1 MCVWSEAVR
10 SDSIKFGKCNTLS
23 LKNVSLSLGEM
34 EHNQSHSRE
43 SIKITHNRVKRSRL
57 FLNAFMRTLR
67 RANAISAPRKSA
79 TREFCKW
86 RTEEHPRETKKN
98 FERDDDEQRE
108 RERERGEKQKR
119 KGRRD
124 ARCSFSLLLLLLTCG
139 IFFREY
145 ARWSRAIEDVL
156 CIYTVVVVLDY
167 YILLWCCRRRR
178 RLSRG
183 TREKSYDFWCTCFI
197 TKTEV
202 SFFLVW
208 RRNVCSYHK
217 PFLFEFFQFFLISPY
232 SPFHCVVVLR
242 EYTRVRRTRT
252 TTD

>member
-10 SDSIKFGKCNTLS
+10 SDSIKFGKCYSNTLSNTLS
-23 LKNVSLSLGEM
+23 LQNVSLSLGEM

-156 CIYTVVVVLDY
+156 CISTVVVVLVLY
-167 YILLWCCRRRR
+167 GMLL
-178 RLSRG
+178 S
-183 TREKSYDFWCTCFI
+183 SSSS
-197 TKTEV
+197 
-202 SFFLVW
+202 SFTWHARKKLW
-208 RRNVCSYHK
+208 RRTFFIRVFSI
-217 PFLFEFFQFFLISPY
+217 FSQSLF
-232 SPFHCVVVLR
+232 
-242 EYTRVRRTRT
+242 
-252 TTD
+252 

>member
-1 MCVWSEAVR
+1 M
-10 SDSIKFGKCNTLS
+10 
-23 LKNVSLSLGEM
+23 SLSLGGM

-108 RERERGEKQKR
+108 RERERREKQKR

-124 ARCSFSLLLLLLTCG
+124 AWCSFSLLLLLLTCG

-156 CIYTVVVVLDY
+156 CIYTVVVLVL
-167 YILLWCCRRRR
+167 LLSSSASSSFTWHAR
-178 RLSRG
+178 
-183 TREKSYDFWCTCFI
+183 KSYD
-197 TKTEV
+197 EEP
-202 SFFLVW
+202 FLV
-208 RRNVCSYHK
+208 RVSIFSNSHR
-217 PFLFEFFQFFLISPY
+217 LY
-232 SPFHCVVVLR
+232 SPFHCAVLLR
-242 EYTRVRRTRT
+242 EYRVRRTHNRLI
-252 TTD
+252 

>member
-1 MCVWSEAVR
+1 M
-10 SDSIKFGKCNTLS
+10 
-23 LKNVSLSLGEM
+23 SLSLGGM

-124 ARCSFSLLLLLLTCG
+124 ARCSFSLLLLLTCG

-156 CIYTVVVVLDY
+156 CISTVVVVLDY

-183 TREKSYDFWCTCFI
+183 TREKSYDLWCTCFI
-197 TKTEV
+197 TKTEDEE
-202 SFFLVW
+202 L
-208 RRNVCSYHK
+208 
-217 PFLFEFFQFFLISPY
+217 FLFEFFQFFLISPY
-232 SPFHCVVVLR
+232 SPFHCVVVSR

>member
-1 MCVWSEAVR
+1 MCEAVR
-10 SDSIKFGKCNTLS
+10 SDSIKFGKCYSNTLSNTLS
-23 LKNVSLSLGEM
+23 LQNVSLSLGEM

-43 SIKITHNRVKRSRL
+43 SIEITHNRVKRSRL

-124 ARCSFSLLLLLLTCG
+124 ARCSFSLLLLLTCG

-145 ARWSRAIEDVL
+145 AR
-156 CIYTVVVVLDY
+156 
-167 YILLWCCRRRR
+167 
-178 RLSRG
+178 
-183 TREKSYDFWCTCFI
+183 
-197 TKTEV
+197 
-202 SFFLVW
+202 
-208 RRNVCSYHK
+208 
-217 PFLFEFFQFFLISPY
+217 
-232 SPFHCVVVLR
+232 
-242 EYTRVRRTRT
+242 
-252 TTD
+252 

>member
-10 SDSIKFGKCNTLS
+10 SDSIKFGKCYSNTLSNTLS
-23 LKNVSLSLGEM
+23 LQNVSLSLGEM

-43 SIKITHNRVKRSRL
+43 SIEITHNRVKRSRL

-124 ARCSFSLLLLLLTCG
+124 ARCSFSLLLLLTCG

-156 CIYTVVVVLDY
+156 CISTVVVVLVLY
-167 YILLWCCRRRR
+167 CCRRRR

-183 TREKSYDFWCTCFI
+183 TREKSYD
-197 TKTEV
+197 EE
-202 SFFLVW
+202 L
-208 RRNVCSYHK
+208 
-217 PFLFEFFQFFLISPY
+217 FLFEFFQFFLISPY
-232 SPFHCVVVLR
+232 SPFHCVVVSR
-242 EYTRVRRTRT
+242 EYRVRRTH

>member
-1 MCVWSEAVR
+1 M
-10 SDSIKFGKCNTLS
+10 
-23 LKNVSLSLGEM
+23 SLSRGGM

-156 CIYTVVVVLDY
+156 CISTVVVVLVLY
-167 YILLWCCRRRR
+167 GMLLSSSSSSFTWHAR
-178 RLSRG
+178 
-183 TREKSYDFWCTCFI
+183 KSYD
-197 TKTEV
+197 EE
-202 SFFLVW
+202 L
-208 RRNVCSYHK
+208 
-217 PFLFEFFQFFLISPY
+217 FLFEFFQFFLSLSSNRHFIAW
-232 SPFHCVVVLR
+232 
-242 EYTRVRRTRT
+242 
-252 TTD
+252 

>member
-108 RERERGEKQKR
+108 RERERAQRETKKKR
-119 KGRRD
+119 KERRLVFFLSSSSYLWYLFSRIRAMIESNRGRFMYLHS
-124 ARCSFSLLLLLLTCG
+124 CWC
-139 IFFREY
+139 
-145 ARWSRAIEDVL
+145 W
-156 CIYTVVVVLDY
+156 C
-167 YILLWCCRRRR
+167 WCCCRRRVVVVFHVQ
-178 RLSRG
+178 
-183 TREKSYDFWCTCFI
+183 REK
-197 TKTEV
+197 KK
-202 SFFLVW
+202 LW
-208 RRNVCSYHK
+208 RREEIK
-217 PFLFEFFQFFLISPY
+217 PFLVSSFNFFPTLISNRH
-232 SPFHCVVVLR
+232 FNVLLLR
-242 EYTRVRRTRT
+242 AYRVRRTHNRRI
-252 TTD
+252 

>member
-10 SDSIKFGKCNTLS
+10 SDSIKFGKCYSNTLSNTLS
-23 LKNVSLSLGEM
+23 LQNVSLSLGEM

-124 ARCSFSLLLLLLTCG
+124 ARCSFSLLLTCG

-156 CIYTVVVVLDY
+156 CIYTVVFVLFIYYGVVVVVVVFHVA
-167 YILLWCCRRRR
+167 
-178 RLSRG
+178 
-183 TREKSYDFWCTCFI
+183 REKKVMTKKCMFI
-197 TKTEV
+197 NLFYS
-202 SFFLVW
+202 SFF
-208 RRNVCSYHK
+208 N
-217 PFLFEFFQFFLISPY
+217 FFSSLHSRHFIAW
-232 SPFHCVVVLR
+232 
-242 EYTRVRRTRT
+242 
-252 TTD
+252 

>member
-1 MCVWSEAVR
+1 M
-10 SDSIKFGKCNTLS
+10 
-23 LKNVSLSLGEM
+23 SLSLGGM

-108 RERERGEKQKR
+108 RERERREKQKR

-156 CIYTVVVVLDY
+156 CIFFFGAVVLVVVVVFHVA
-167 YILLWCCRRRR
+167 
-178 RLSRG
+178 
-183 TREKSYDFWCTCFI
+183 REKKDDEEIETFFDS
-197 TKTEV
+197 
-202 SFFLVW
+202 SFFFPTLLV
-208 RRNVCSYHK
+208 S
-217 PFLFEFFQFFLISPY
+217 
-232 SPFHCVVVLR
+232 
-242 EYTRVRRTRT
+242 TRHFIARYCCENTE
-252 TTD
+252 

>member
-10 SDSIKFGKCNTLS
+10 SDSIKFGKCYSNTLS

-43 SIKITHNRVKRSRL
+43 SIEITHNRVKRSRL

-124 ARCSFSLLLLLLTCG
+124 ARCSFSLLLLLTCG

-156 CIYTVVVVLDY
+156 CISTVVVVLVLY
-167 YILLWCCRRRR
+167 GMLL
-178 RLSRG
+178 S
-183 TREKSYDFWCTCFI
+183 SSSS
-197 TKTEV
+197 
-202 SFFLVW
+202 SFTWHARKKLW
-208 RRNVCSYHK
+208 RRNLNL
-217 PFLFEFFQFFLISPY
+217 FLFEFFQFFLISPY
-232 SPFHCVVVLR
+232 SPFHCVVVSR
-242 EYTRVRRTRT
+242 EYTRVRRTH

>member
-1 MCVWSEAVR
+1 M
-10 SDSIKFGKCNTLS
+10 
-23 LKNVSLSLGEM
+23 SLSLGEM

-124 ARCSFSLLLLLLTCG
+124 AWCSFSLLLLTCG

-156 CIYTVVVVLDY
+156 CISTVVVVLVLCGM
-167 YILLWCCRRRR
+167 LLSSSSSSFTWHARKKLWWRRTFFY
-178 RLSRG
+178 S
-183 TREKSYDFWCTCFI
+183 
-197 TKTEV
+197 
-202 SFFLVW
+202 SFF
-208 RRNVCSYHK
+208 N
-217 PFLFEFFQFFLISPY
+217 FFSVSLLIAIS
-232 SPFHCVVVLR
+232 LR
-242 EYTRVRRTRT
+242 GSVARIYESKKNTNNNRLI
-252 TTD
+252 

>member
-1 MCVWSEAVR
+1 
-10 SDSIKFGKCNTLS
+10 
-23 LKNVSLSLGEM
+23 M

-119 KGRRD
+119 KERRD

-156 CIYTVVVVLDY
+156 CISTVVVVLVLY
-167 YILLWCCRRRR
+167 GMLLSSSSSSFTWQ
-178 RLSRG
+178 
-183 TREKSYDFWCTCFI
+183 REKSYDEELFLFM
-197 TKTEV
+197 
-202 SFFLVW
+202 SFF
-208 RRNVCSYHK
+208 N
-217 PFLFEFFQFFLISPY
+217 FFS
-232 SPFHCVVVLR
+232 SRH
-242 EYTRVRRTRT
+242 TRHFIAW
-252 TTD
+252 